1 MPVPPIL
8 TMSQVFIPGTNINIL
23 TKEEDF
29 KKVDV
34 SPELARWFLKR
45 SNGNQVRVGTNG
57 GIRPSH
63 LKLLKG
69 IIARG
74 EWKATHQG
82 GAVDWNGMLFDG
94 HHRLTAIAE
103 QTETLPMWFK
113 IGCDPAE
120 NMAVDQGAVRTT
132 ADTLQMDKRETEVLR
147 LAGAVTYGWNKPTP
161 LQIEDLNARI
171 PLVQKHRVL
180 IAACPTTKR
189 FFTCT
194 PLRLAACARML
205 EGASEDYVLQQWRAL
220 VLSDYDSMSKCSKA
234 LTRQF
239 MDGRIRSVHT
249 YDVLARGLVV
259 FDESRSEVS
268 KIQVNDPVDAA
279 KAIKA
284 IIRGHAVIDSLIAQ

>member
-1 MPVPPIL
+1 
-8 TMSQVFIPGTNINIL
+8 MSQVFIPGTSINIL

-34 SPELARWFLKR
+34 TPELARWFLKR
-45 SNGNQVRVGTNG
+45 SNGNQVRVGANG
-57 GIRPSH
+57 GIKLAH
-63 LKLLKG
+63 LKVLKG

-132 ADTLQMDKRETEVLR
+132 ADTLQMDKREAEILR
-147 LAGAVTYGWNKPTP
+147 LAAKVTYGWGKPTP
-161 LQIEDLNARI
+161 LQIEDMSARV
-171 PLVQKHRVL
+171 PLVQKHRLL
-180 IAACPTTKR
+180 IAACYSSKR
-189 FFTCT
+189 YFSST
-194 PLRLAACARML
+194 PIRLAACVQML
-205 EGASEDYVLQQWRAL
+205 EGSNEDYILQQWRAL
-220 VLSDYDSMSKCSKA
+220 GLSDYDTMSKCSKA

-239 MDGRIRSVHT
+239 MDGKIRSSDT
-249 YDVLARGLVV
+249 YDTLARGLVV
-259 FDESRSEVS
+259 FDKSKSDLS
-268 KIQVNDPVDAA
+268 KIQINDQVDAA
-279 KAIKA
+279 KTIKA